1 MTIEILIAGGLLMA
15 VGFVVYLTIPY
26 GEEEHESEIY

>member
-1 MTIEILIAGGLLMA
+1 MTIEILISGGLLMA

-26 GEEEHESEIY
+26 GEEHESEIY

>member
-15 VGFVVYLTIPY
+15 IGFIVYLTIPY
-26 GEEEHESEIY
+26 GEEHESEIH

>member
-1 MTIEILIAGGLLMA
+1 MTIEMLITGGLLMA
-15 VGFVVYLTIPY
+15 VGFVVYLTLPY